1 LNGRNAFILASAF
14 DCPSRG
20 GVAPRGALHCTVHR
34 ASQSRSRGL
43 CMYVLYA
50 VCFSLA
56 YGMRQLLEEQQ
67 TSAQFDRRR
76 LSGSGV
82 TFQKWLRCGGRLC
95 DEEARCCAW
104 CVVFNLLQCV
114 SFGTYWSPLKHPVD
128 MLTKFVCAPYC
139 SVERAVEWSISAA
152 RSIEPPTEKLYGNC
166 NIVSSLVVDQPLRPE

>member
-1 LNGRNAFILASAF
+1 
-14 DCPSRG
+14 
-20 GVAPRGALHCTVHR
+20 
-34 ASQSRSRGL
+34 
-43 CMYVLYA
+43 MYVLYA

-114 SFGTYWSPLKHPVD
+114 FRNLFVVLKTSSGHAD
-128 MLTKFVCAPYC
+128 EICTRAILLGRACSIMEHQWCAQH
-139 SVERAVEWSISAA
+139 RASYRKA
-152 RSIEPPTEKLYGNC
+152 
-166 NIVSSLVVDQPLRPE
+166 LR